1 MQPCSEI
8 IAGMK
13 VLIVDDTTTNLHILR
28 AFLGK
33 LGCKVFL
40 AENGA
45 LGVAAF
51 IREAPDLVLMDV
63 MMPVMDGYEAT
74 RQIKMLS
81 PDRWVPVIFL
91 SALDKDESLVTGLE
105 AGGDDYLS
113 KPVNFVV
120 LQAKICSFARTVK
133 MQSVVRDYMV
143 SLQKYHD
150 EREAENVLANGIMDR
165 LAQRGQSEDAHVYR
179 WMMPASA
186 FSGDIIA
193 NARSPDGKLYAM
205 LADATGHGL
214 AAAVSVVP
222 VLTTFYSLVE
232 HGYPL
237 GYVAYELNRQL
248 MTFLPTGRFVAA
260 SIVCI
265 DTDTHSCALWTGG
278 MPTPLLLGADGSLIH
293 TFASTRLPLGIIEF
307 DEELAG
313 IEKFDCPADSQ
324 LVLFSDG
331 LTEAGNDSS
340 SCIAFGEDRL
350 LHALSAT
357 SKKEDRLNAVLA
369 AFDAHVGSC
378 VPHDDISLLL
388 LNC

>member
-1 MQPCSEI
+1 MPQSVEL

-13 VLIVDDTTTNLHILR
+13 VLVVDDTTTNLHILR

-45 LGVAAF
+45 LGVEAF
-51 IREAPDLVLMDV
+51 TREAPDLVLMDV

-74 RQIKMLS
+74 RQIKIMS

-91 SALDKDESLVTGLE
+91 SALDKDENLVAGLE

-113 KPVNFVV
+113 KPINFVI
-120 LQAKICSFARTVK
+120 LQAKIYSFARTLK
-133 MQSVVRDYMV
+133 MQSVVQSYMIK
-143 SLQKYHD
+143 LQQYHD
-150 EREAENVLANGIMDR
+150 EREAENVLANGIMTR
-165 LAQRGQSEDAHVYR
+165 LAQRGQAEDGHVYR

-237 GYVAYELNRQL
+237 GYIAYELNRQL

-260 SIVCI
+260 SLVCI
-265 DTDTHSCALWTGG
+265 DATTHSCTLWTGG
-278 MPTPLLLGADGSLIH
+278 MPAPLLLSAEGSLIH

-313 IEKFDCPADSQ
+313 IEKFDCPAGSQ

-331 LTEAGNDSS
+331 LIEAGNDISH
-340 SCIAFGEDRL
+340 CTAFGEERL
-350 LHALSAT
+350 FHALSA
-357 SKKEDRLNAVLA
+357 SKKDDRLRSVLT
-369 AFDAHVGSC
+369 AFDTHVGSC

>member
-1 MQPCSEI
+1 MQQGSEL

-13 VLIVDDTTTNLHILR
+13 VLVVDDTTTNLHILR

-33 LGCKVFL
+33 LGCTVFL

-45 LGVAAF
+45 LAVAAF
-51 IREAPDLVLMDV
+51 TRESPDLVLMDV

-74 RQIKMLS
+74 RQIKVLS

-91 SALDKDESLVTGLE
+91 SALDKDENLVAGLE

-113 KPVNFVV
+113 KPINFVI
-120 LQAKICSFARTVK
+120 LQAKLCSFARTLK
-133 MQSVVRDYMV
+133 MQSVVYDYTA
-143 SLQKYHD
+143 SLKKYHD

-165 LAQRGQSEDAHVYR
+165 LAQRGQVPDASVQR

-248 MTFLPTGRFVAA
+248 MTFLPAGRFVAA

-265 DTDTHSCALWTGG
+265 EPDAHSCALWTGG
-278 MPTPLLLGADGSLIH
+278 MPTPLLLDAEGAVIH
-293 TFASTRLPLGIIEF
+293 TIAASHLPLGIIEF

-313 IEKFDCPADSQ
+313 IERFDCPAGSQ

-340 SCIAFGEDRL
+340 SCVAFGEDRL
-350 LHALSAT
+350 LHALSA
-357 SKKEDRLNAVLA
+357 SKRDTRLAAVLA